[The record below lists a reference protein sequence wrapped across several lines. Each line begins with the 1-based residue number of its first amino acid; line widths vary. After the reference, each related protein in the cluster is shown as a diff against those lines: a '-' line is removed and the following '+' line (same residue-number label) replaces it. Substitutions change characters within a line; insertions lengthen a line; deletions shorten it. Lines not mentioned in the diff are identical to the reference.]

1 MAKKERMAIST
12 LLGAFLIHAII
23 GVFHT
28 RSKTYIYSYLSE
40 ISIIKFSKNFL
51 DLLFSI
57 SNAIYNIFII
67 VGVICKA
74 YFNTLTICGVGLGI
88 RILCQS
94 TLILFPD
101 IRIVSIAILLSGA
114 CCGLVYLPILLDIWK
129 YFPKTKG
136 VSTAFVLSG
145 FGITRL
151 IFKYIITAL
160 INPDGV
166 SLKTG
171 TYKYPKEIN
180 ESFLVYLKQSQIFF
194 AALSILSI
202 LLIYPYDIYVRLSIE
217 ERKLEKKLEEKKR
230 KKHGMVKSHSS
241 VQLSRFEDNLD
252 KKEEEFDSPS
262 YLKLIFK
269 NYKIIDKNEERPVY
283 EPFLSLIV
291 SFPFLQLTSVFFF
304 ATIYGVIE
312 LSSLRRL
319 GLLFGLREDFLWKTS
334 LVWKIINVCFF
345 SLWGYYLDKIGIK
358 NILMITLTLEIIN
371 NSLCYFIVRYK
382 IGFIV
387 FTILSASINSAN
399 LSLGPTCYA
408 LIFGDEKGI
417 LLYSISTIL
426 INSFYICRPIISNL
440 IDDKVYYLMFFLII
454 TVFSMFAIIILC
466 FFVEK
471 KHIYKEEIIH
481 QKKESFFKRAS
492 ELSDM
497 DTNNEEND
505 SYDNNSLLRGLEN
518 KKENM

>member
-1 MAKKERMAIST
+1 MEKKEIMAICT

-40 ISIIKFSKNFL
+40 ISIMKFSKNYL

-57 SNAIYNIFII
+57 SNVIYNIFII
-67 VGVICKA
+67 IGVICKA
-74 YFNTLTICGVGLGI
+74 YFNTLTISGIGLGT

-94 TLILFPD
+94 TLILLPD

-114 CCGLVYLPILLDIWK
+114 SCGLVYLPILLDIWK

-151 IFKYIITAL
+151 IFKYVTTSL
-160 INPDGV
+160 INPEGV
-166 SLKTG
+166 NLKTG

-180 ESFLVYLKQSQIFF
+180 ESYLVYLKQSQIFF
-194 AALSILSI
+194 ACLSVLSIF
-202 LLIYPYDIYVRLSIE
+202 LIYPYEIYVPLSIE
-217 ERKLEKKLEEKKR
+217 EKKIEKKNEEKKR
-230 KKHGMVKSHSS
+230 KRGDIGNRSQSYIHLNKIKDS
-241 VQLSRFEDNLD
+241 LD
-252 KKEEEFDSPS
+252 KSIEELETAS
-262 YLKLIFK
+262 YLKMCLRINTK
-269 NYKIIDKNEERPVY
+269 KIENEERQVY
-283 EPFLSLIV
+283 EPLFSLIV
-291 SFPFLQLTSVFFF
+291 SFPFIQLTSVFFF

-334 LVWKIINVCFF
+334 LIWKIINVCFF

-358 NILMITLTLEIIN
+358 NILMIALTAEITN
-371 NSLCYFIVRYK
+371 NALCYFIVRYK
-382 IGFIV
+382 LGFIV
-387 FTILSASINSAN
+387 FTVLSAAINSAN
-399 LSLGPTCYA
+399 LALTPTCYA

-417 LLYSISTIL
+417 LLYSISSIL
-426 INSFYICRPIISNL
+426 INSFYICRPIINNL
-440 IDDKVYYLMFFLII
+440 INDKVYYLMFFLII
-454 TVFSMFAIIILC
+454 TVFSMLAIIILC

-471 KHIYKEEIIH
+471 KHIYKDEIIH

-492 ELSDM
+492 ELSDL
-497 DTNNEEND
+497 DTNE
-505 SYDNNSLLRGLEN
+505 DNNSLDNNSLFKGINN
-518 KKENM
+518 KKE

>member
-1 MAKKERMAIST
+1 MAKKERLAICT
-12 LLGAFLIHAII
+12 LLGGFLIHAII

-40 ISIIKFSKNFL
+40 ISIKKFSKNYL

-57 SNAIYNIFII
+57 SNVIYNIFILI
-67 VGVICKA
+67 GVICKA
-74 YFNTLTICGVGLGI
+74 YFNTVTITGIGLGV
-88 RILCQS
+88 RVLCQS
-94 TLILFPD
+94 TLILLPD

-114 CCGLVYLPILLDIWK
+114 SCGLVYLPILLDIWR

-151 IFKYIITAL
+151 IFKYVITSL

-180 ESFLVYLKQSQIFF
+180 ESYLIYLKQSQIFF
-194 AALSILSI
+194 ACLSVLAV
-202 LLIYPYDIYVRLSIE
+202 LLVYPYEIYVPLSIE
-217 ERKLEKKLEEKKR
+217 KKKYEKKLEEKRR
-230 KKHGMVKSHSS
+230 KKEKKHS
-241 VQLSRFEDNLD
+241 LSYINLNRIKD
-252 KKEEEFDSPS
+252 TLEKNPDEVETQS
-262 YLKLIFK
+262 YLKLVFK
-269 NYKIIDKNEERPVY
+269 NTPKKIEANEERPVY
-283 EPFLSLIV
+283 EPLFSLVV

-334 LVWKIINVCFF
+334 LIWKIINVCFF

-358 NILMITLTLEIIN
+358 NILMIALTAEITN
-371 NSLCYFIVRYK
+371 NALCYFIVRYK

-387 FTILSASINSAN
+387 FTVLSAAINSAS
-399 LSLGPTCYA
+399 LSLFPTCYA

-417 LLYSISTIL
+417 LLYSISSIL
-426 INSFYICRPIISNL
+426 LNTFYICRPIINNL
-440 IDDKVYYLMFFLII
+440 IDDKVYYLMYFLIV
-454 TVFSMFAIIILC
+454 TVFSMFSIIILC

-471 KHIYKEEIIH
+471 KHVYKDEIIQ
-481 QKKESFFKRAS
+481 QKKESVFKRAS
-492 ELSDM
+492 ELSDL
-497 DTNNEEND
+497 DTNNDEEN
-505 SYDNNSLLRGLEN
+505 SYDNNSLFKGLDN
-518 KKENM
+518 KKEN